1 MRGFRLLL
9 LRAAAVL
16 GTATLLAA
24 AASLALPELGWGA
37 AGWLLPSLGL
47 TASSLALATTVE
59 PLRATGITAGAWV
72 VAVAVTV
79 ALPAPSSVLFAVAG
93 QVAFAAL
100 AVLAAAVVLLR
111 RGHFESDH
119 GFDTTPR
126 FAARR
131 LR

>member
-1 MRGFRLLL
+1 MLPGF
-9 LRAAAVL
+9 
-16 GTATLLAA
+16 
-24 AASLALPELGWGA
+24 GWGA

-47 TASSLALATTVE
+47 TVCSLALATTVE
-59 PLRATGITAGAWV
+59 PLRAVGVTAGAWV

-79 ALPAPSSVLFAVAG
+79 APPSPSSVLFSLAG
-93 QVAFAAL
+93 QVAFATLAL
-100 AVLAAAVVLLR
+100 LAAVVVLVR
-111 RGHFESDH
+111 RGRFEADR